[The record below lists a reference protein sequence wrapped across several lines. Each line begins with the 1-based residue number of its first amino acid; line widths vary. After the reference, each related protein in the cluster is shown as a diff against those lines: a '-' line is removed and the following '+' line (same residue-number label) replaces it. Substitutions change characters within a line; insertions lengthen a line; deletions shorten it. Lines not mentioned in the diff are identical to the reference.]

1 MTPSPTCIRCNQSEQ
16 DVPLLLVRYQG
27 REFWIC
33 PQHLP
38 ILIHKPALLADR
50 LPGIENVT
58 PPDEG
63 HAHSH

>member
-1 MTPSPTCIRCNQSEQ
+1 
-16 DVPLLLVRYQG
+16 LVRYQG